1 MRAGRYYGP
10 GRTNNEAEAFALRDA
25 LQCLS
30 RITNKFDKLSP
41 VRVFGDSQLMIRF
54 ATRLYKKPHRQ
65 TIYWAIEDVKR
76 TESKLCQPVAYRH
89 VTRDANVVPD
99 DMARRAL
106 EEKTDIIFWSGQLPE
121 DAPANQL
128 PDIYQ

>member
-1 MRAGRYYGP
+1 M
-10 GRTNNEAEAFALRDA
+10 
-25 LQCLS
+25 
-30 RITNKFDKLSP
+30 SP

-76 TESKLCQPVAYRH
+76 TEAKICQPVAYRH
-89 VTRDANVVPD
+89 MTREANMVPD

-106 EEKTDIIFWSGQLPE
+106 EEKSDIIFWNGQVPE
-121 DAPANQL
+121 GAPAN
-128 PDIYQ
+128 